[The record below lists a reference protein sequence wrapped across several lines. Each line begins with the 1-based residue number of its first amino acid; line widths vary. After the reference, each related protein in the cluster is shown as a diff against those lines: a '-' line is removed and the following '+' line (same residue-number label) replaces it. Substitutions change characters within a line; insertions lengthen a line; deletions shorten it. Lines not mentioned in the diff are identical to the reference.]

1 MNLQELDKLIE
12 KYYQGLTDEEEEK
25 SLFDKI
31 SSDKLPA
38 EYSEDLAILMGLAG
52 GNDDIPE
59 PDSGFEA
66 RIMEAIDRADSGARV
81 ISLKR
86 RIYSAVS
93 VAATLLIVISSYLL
107 VRNNSQPS
115 DTFDDPVLAYNATIQ
130 VLSRV
135 GETLNTGSDVISEL
149 SAISTA
155 EDNLTRLSEPARIIS
170 KEMESLK
177 YIEKS
182 MDILDMGSGRKD
194 N

>member
-1 MNLQELDKLIE
+1 MNQQELDKLIE

-25 SLFDKI
+25 RLFDKI
-31 SSDKLPA
+31 SSGKLPA

-52 GNDDIPE
+52 GKDDIPE

-66 RIMEAIDRADSGARV
+66 RIMEAIDRDDSGARV

-107 VRNNSQPS
+107 VRNNGQPA
-115 DTFDDPVLAYNATIQ
+115 DTFDDPVLAYNATIE

-149 SAISTA
+149 SVISTA
-155 EDNLTRLSEPARIIS
+155 EDNLNRLSEPARIIS

>member
-1 MNLQELDKLIE
+1 MNLQELDKLIQ
-12 KYYQGLTDEEEEK
+12 KYYQGISNEDEEER
-25 SLFDKI
+25 LLKI
-31 SSDKLPA
+31 LSSEELPP
-38 EYSEDLAILMGLAG
+38 EYSDDLAMLKLMFEG
-52 GNDDIPE
+52 DEDIPE

-66 RIMEAIDRADSGARV
+66 RIMEAIDKADTGAGI

-86 RIYSAVS
+86 KIYMAVS
-93 VAATLLIVISSYLL
+93 VAATLLIVISSYFI
-107 VRNNSQPS
+107 VSNNTQPA

-149 SAISTA
+149 SVISVA
-155 EDNLTRLSEPARIIS
+155 EDNLTRISQPARIIS
-170 KEMESLK
+170 NKMESLK

-182 MDILDMGSGRKD
+182 MDILDMGSVNND